1 MAGQRRGIQRL
12 RKLFLE
18 RTSSFAGLLLL
29 ISLGIAGGLGALPT
43 SFVVWSLALLVCFE
57 FQREMDRGV
66 PFVHLASLVA
76 VLQWLV
82 GPWLAYRTEAPLE
95 RYRMYVPADEYFS
108 YAIPGVVAYVT
119 GLLVAGLTVSPR
131 KLISTVG
138 VRKFPSI
145 GIWLAV
151 VGGIAELIRD
161 ENNAGAL
168 GFALALC
175 SNLRYVGA
183 LYFFYSGRSD
193 STVLGLLCF
202 VPLILVSASKG
213 YFHDL
218 LLWSS
223 ISFVYWFGQR
233 KRSVGSKFFIIG
245 SGFLFV
251 FFLQSVKQEIRGRD
265 SNVVSMTT
273 LIVERFM
280 PWGSGWRM
288 SNFEAAVVRLNQGW
302 IVSAVMENM
311 PANTDFVGGETFLD
325 AFRSALLPR
334 ILDPTKKGADGRIN
348 FRSFT
353 GLEIADSTSMAVSP
367 LGEAYANFGAFFGV
381 LCLLINGVFLGFCV
395 RLSVRLC
402 VNHPTFV
409 FWLPLI
415 FYQALKAET
424 ESIVVLNQITKGTLV
439 SISMYLVVIKLYPI
453 TGRLMLGRRRQQ
465 IPSVQGGSQV

>member
-1 MAGQRRGIQRL
+1 MAGPGRGIQRL
-12 RKLFLE
+12 RRLFLE
-18 RTSSFAGLLLL
+18 RTSSFVGLFIL
-29 ISLGIAGGLGALPT
+29 ISLGVAGGIGALPVT
-43 SFVVWSLALLVCFE
+43 FVVWTLAVLVCFD

-95 RYRMYVPADEYFS
+95 RYRMYIPADEYFS
-108 YAIPGVVAYVT
+108 YAIPGVVAYVI

-138 VRKFPSI
+138 VRRFPQT

-161 ENNAGAL
+161 EQNAGVV

-175 SNLRYVGA
+175 ANLRYVGA
-183 LYFFYSGRSD
+183 LYFFYSSRSD

-202 VPLILVSASKG
+202 VPLVLVSASKG

-233 KRSVGSKFFIIG
+233 KRSLASKVFIIG
-245 SGFLFV
+245 SGFLVV

-265 SNVVSMTT
+265 SNVVSMTA
-273 LIVERFM
+273 LIVERFL
-280 PWGSGWRM
+280 PWGDGWRM

-311 PANTDFVGGETFLD
+311 PANTDFVHGETFLH

-334 ILDPTKKGADGRIN
+334 ILDPTKRGADGRIN
-348 FRSFT
+348 FRLFT

-367 LGEAYANFGAFFGV
+367 LGEAYANFGAFFGII
-381 LCLLINGVFLGFCV
+381 CLLINGAFLGFCV
-395 RLSVRLC
+395 RLAVKLC
-402 VNHPTFV
+402 VKHPTFV

-424 ESIVVLNQITKGTLV
+424 ESIVVLNQITKGSV
-439 SISMYLVVIKLYPI
+439 VAVVMYSAVIKLYPVQ
-453 TGRLMLGRRRQQ
+453 GRLMLSERRPR
-465 IPSVQGGSQV
+465 IPSVQGGSRF